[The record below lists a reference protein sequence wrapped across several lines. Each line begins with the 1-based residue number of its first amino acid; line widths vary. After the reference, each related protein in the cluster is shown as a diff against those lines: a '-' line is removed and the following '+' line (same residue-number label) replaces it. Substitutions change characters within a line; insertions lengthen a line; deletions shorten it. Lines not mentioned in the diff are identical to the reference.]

1 MKIII
6 LMCFFALS
14 GCASLQAKF
23 NSMATKGESYVA
35 PDISQEDANIVA
47 QDMAEYLSENFPAAK
62 TTIDVGASKGPL
74 QSTLVEQL
82 TLEGFGVVEK
92 KSDNSILLRYKV
104 SPLYKGVLVRMAYQ
118 GIEASRFYS
127 RDSAGGLSA
136 GGYAVKASK

>member
-1 MKIII
+1 MKLAI
-6 LMCFFALS
+6 LICLVALS
-14 GCASLQAKF
+14 GCASLQEKF
-23 NSMATKGESYVA
+23 NSMATKGDSYVA
-35 PDISQEDANIVA
+35 PGISQEDANTVA
-47 QDMAEYLSENFPAAK
+47 VDMAEYLSENLPAAK
-62 TTIDVGASKGPL
+62 TTIDVGSLKGPL
-74 QSTLVEQL
+74 QSVLVEQL
-82 TLEGFGVVEK
+82 TLKGFGVVEK